1 MPSIKDVDKLIINT
15 VENETVYK
23 YMEDNNLLQEDELYL
38 VAGDSLPPITEEDNG
53 KVLGVTNGEWQVV
66 DQTSPLTPG
75 TDYLTPTQIS
85 NSYVA
90 KVNGKGLSTNDLTN
104 ELKAQYDKA
113 EQNVQSNWNETNT
126 SSDAYILNKPYI
138 PTKMSDL
145 EQDVETGKID
155 AIKVNNVAQTITDKT
170 VNISV
175 PTALSGLTDDATH
188 RLVTDAEKTAWNNK
202 VDASDIPQNALVLN
216 ASLDLNTSN
225 ISNSSI
231 TYNPT
236 AAGNMALLD
245 LYNYLVTGDGKGQP
259 VFLKVKYSTIIE
271 DVVVDAYAYFKLLN
285 FTGSDYRP
293 SYKEFV
299 FGGQVNGQI
308 GYDASKYNL
317 VITAYY
323 DGDHSVSNGW
333 KIDHYKI
340 SYYNNLSSTPTIP
353 SKTSQLTNNS
363 GYITINNIPEW
374 SRQDVKP
381 EYTSDEIIYS
391 KGVTNVIP
399 VLGSRTTDFSVK
411 AFSDTGTFQTRVTV
425 GDTLT
430 PELDITSSS
439 DYEYYRMDSEAIYTM
454 ASGKEVLVYNFD
466 FGNNGPGY
474 DGYHS
479 SNLYTVLNNASKNL
493 LDDLINGNYYIK
505 YNNAIW
511 KAIGAGQYNANYDR
525 SDTVRLKEITSVT
538 IEVVEPPMTEKEK
551 IDSIA
556 ISDEYV
562 YAADLIDSSSIE
574 NPIDAGTL
582 QGYSASDFQLK
593 SQMPAVPTKVSQLS
607 NDRGYVTNTELPTVP
622 RFTSQLINDS
632 GFIDNAPTKL
642 SELSNDSGFIT
653 SGDLPDS
660 SLCITVTNN
669 SGQFSADKTFAEI
682 KAAYDAHQY
691 IYVITSNMGPY
702 VYTPYMVTDS
712 LILFT
717 YMIAGSTTVTT
728 FTMSVTS
735 VDAWGYN
742 VTSSNTIPAKT
753 SDLAND
759 SGFITS
765 SSLSS
770 YAPLASPTF
779 TGAAKVSANANYTT
793 AQLRNVIISTAD
805 PSGGSN
811 GDIWIKYEA

>member
-15 VENETVYK
+15 VENEAVYK

-53 KVLGVTNGEWQVV
+53 KVLGVTDGEWQVV

-126 SSDAYILNKPYI
+126 SSDAYILNKPNI

-175 PTALSGLTDDATH
+175 PTALSQLTGDTTH

-202 VDASDIPQNALVLN
+202 VDVDDIPEEVVYITV
-216 ASLDLNTSN
+216 TSN
-225 ISNSSI
+225 DAAWPLSSFSCDKTFYEIKAMVDAGKIVILKDTASNSFSQK
-231 TYNPT
+231 NV
-236 AAGNMALLD
+236 AHLFRNGDDLLVFSTIRRNGD
-245 LYNYLVTGDGKGQP
+245 AILELYSYVFTPDSNQCSKAVAKNVTSLSQLSDDATHRLVTD
-259 VFLKVKYSTIIE
+259 E
-271 DVVVDAYAYFKLLN
+271 
-285 FTGSDYRP
+285 
-293 SYKEFV
+293 
-299 FGGQVNGQI
+299 QI
-308 GYDASKYNL
+308 TK
-317 VITAYY
+317 
-323 DGDHSVSNGW
+323 W
-333 KIDHYKI
+333 
-340 SYYNNLSSTPTIP
+340 
-353 SKTSQLTNNS
+353 NNS
-363 GYITINNIPEW
+363 EIP
-374 SRQDVKP
+374 
-381 EYTSDEIIYS
+381 
-391 KGVTNVIP
+391 
-399 VLGSRTTDFSVK
+399 
-411 AFSDTGTFQTRVTV
+411 
-425 GDTLT
+425 
-430 PELDITSSS
+430 
-439 DYEYYRMDSEAIYTM
+439 
-454 ASGKEVLVYNFD
+454 
-466 FGNNGPGY
+466 
-474 DGYHS
+474 
-479 SNLYTVLNNASKNL
+479 
-493 LDDLINGNYYIK
+493 
-505 YNNAIW
+505 
-511 KAIGAGQYNANYDR
+511 
-525 SDTVRLKEITSVT
+525 
-538 IEVVEPPMTEKEK
+538 
-551 IDSIA
+551 
-556 ISDEYV
+556 DEYV
-562 YAADLIDSSSIE
+562 YADELVDSNITG
-574 NPIDAGTL
+574 NPLDAGTL
-582 QGYSASDFQLK
+582 GGYSASDFQLK

-607 NDRGYVTNTELPTVP
+607 NDRGYVTNAELPTVP

-669 SGQFSADKTFAEI
+669 SGQFSADKTFTEI

-753 SDLAND
+753 SDLTND